1 MYLNFKG
8 NLSRPFQVIKIFLNV
23 FMGFS
28 VCGDKWIG
36 FKSETY
42 LLKRFSK
49 HMPLSQSLYL
59 FVRKKKKN
67 LTIRVSSN
75 PARVG
80 LDVYHN

>member
-1 MYLNFKG
+1 MYLNFKGNFFFFEKHFKG

-49 HMPLSQSLYL
+49 HMPLSQSFYL
-59 FVRKKKKN
+59 FVRKKKKK
-67 LTIRVSSN
+67 T
-75 PARVG
+75 
-80 LDVYHN
+80 